1 MEEGVSMSSTDKI
14 KNIFEKAVNDI
25 CSKREQYVKRPADF
39 TRNRKLDFKTMLKT
53 IISMQGQSIDKEL
66 FNSQIDA
73 TASAFVQARQ
83 KLSDNL
89 LETIFHNFK
98 IPVQKKLNGY
108 RLLAF
113 DGSEIQIPYNEKSE
127 TFNRGGIKK
136 NGEPRKGDNSF
147 HLNALYDL
155 LNKSYEDAKIIPVSN
170 ERGAAYEMIDRYDD
184 NKAIIICDRG
194 YIGYNIIEHFNRN
207 PKTEYIIRST
217 HGSSMMNPLKFLP
230 FKELDIDIEFTLSTL
245 PEPQCRELGYVKVVG
260 KSPFGKEKKKVNW
273 DFERTCKMK
282 IRVVRILLSTGE
294 YETLITS
301 LPRDKWSA
309 DDIKELYRM
318 RWGIETSFRELKYY
332 IGVINFHTKD
342 EAFIKQEIFANLIA
356 YNFCSAIAMTVKIRN
371 FDSEKYLYKIDFSFA
386 FHVIKEY
393 LRDFSKSPPNRID
406 GIISKHI
413 QPVRKD
419 RTDERKIKP
428 KGVIPFM
435 YRVALKCTVRAFHGK
450 EAKKFCFLLVSI
462 LNLTKK

>member
-39 TRNRKLDFKTMLKT
+39 TRNRKLGFKTMLKT

-66 FNSQIDA
+66 FNNRINA

-89 LETIFHNFK
+89 FETIFHNFK

-136 NGEPRKGDNSF
+136 NGEPCKGDNSF
-147 HLNALYDL
+147 HLNALYDI
-155 LNKSYEDAKIIPVSN
+155 LNKVYDDAVILPSPD
-170 ERGAAYEMIDRYDD
+170 ERKAAYVMADRYDSD
-184 NKAIIICDRG
+184 KAIVICDRG
-194 YIGYNIIEHFNRN
+194 YFGYNMMEHFNRN
-207 PKTEYIIRST
+207 NKLDFIIRSPGGKSAFT
-217 HGSSMMNPLKFLP
+217 DVAKLP
-230 FKELDIDIEFTLSTL
+230 MKELDEDIEVTVSTL
-245 PEPQCRELGYVKVVG
+245 PYPQCKQMGYVKVTG
-260 KSPFGKEKKKVNW
+260 KSPYGKKIKKYTW
-273 DFERTCKMK
+273 DFERTCKIK
-282 IRVVRILLSTGE
+282 YRVVRILLSTGE

-301 LPRDKWSA
+301 LPRDKWSM

-342 EAFIKQEIFANLIA
+342 EDFIKQEIFANLIA

-419 RTDERKIKP
+419 RSDERKIKP

-435 YRVALKCTVRAFHGK
+435 YRVA
-450 EAKKFCFLLVSI
+450 
-462 LNLTKK
+462 